1 MLIKSLV
8 RGSADISCPA
18 RQIFTSKMS
27 EGYLSFFTCFKRGI
41 KVKGGG
47 SFEVDGHAAI
57 PLAVIRGEPNPVA
70 VVPVSLL
77 RRVPRPRLAVLPA
90 TSRTPHTSHTSCGF
104 LRPTRFPLRGTREGR
119 LRSAACPVL
128 PTPWVPAVRRSLSL
142 RRPPLRGLGL
152 SGPNTNAGHAS
163 NPLRAPILSRRRIHV
178 CTRSQSHFPPTPSPL
193 KQDASRG
200 CLVLPTAWLR
210 LRPPAGIATT
220 LPHASNRSCR
230 AYLDTWLRH

>member
-1 MLIKSLV
+1 MSRPVIFRHYARVLPLLIKSLV

-77 RRVPRPRLAVLPA
+77 RRVPRPRSAVLPA
-90 TSRTPHTSHTSCGF
+90 KSRTPLAPNTLPATRHKGRAATLRRLPRTPHYVGPRSPALSVAAPPPTSWV
-104 LRPTRFPLRGTREGR
+104 RPKRPQPPDTISSAWTRER
-119 LRSAACPVL
+119 
-128 PTPWVPAVRRSLSL
+128 
-142 RRPPLRGLGL
+142 
-152 SGPNTNAGHAS
+152 
-163 NPLRAPILSRRRIHV
+163 
-178 CTRSQSHFPPTPSPL
+178 
-193 KQDASRG
+193 
-200 CLVLPTAWLR
+200 
-210 LRPPAGIATT
+210 
-220 LPHASNRSCR
+220 
-230 AYLDTWLRH
+230 